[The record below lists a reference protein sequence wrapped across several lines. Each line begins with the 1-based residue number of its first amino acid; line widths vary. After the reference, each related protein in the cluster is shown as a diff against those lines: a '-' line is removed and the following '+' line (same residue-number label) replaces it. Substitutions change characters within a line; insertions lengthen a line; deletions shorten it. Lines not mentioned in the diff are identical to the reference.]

1 MMLATKTFLA
11 IISLTMCVNQLVG
24 ARYLAKRGPGN
35 WEERAYLDNPTAVY
49 RRGGAGR
56 ELEGLQ

>member
-1 MMLATKTFLA
+1 
-11 IISLTMCVNQLVG
+11 MCVNQLVG

-49 RRGGAGR
+49 RRGGDGR
-56 ELEGLQ
+56 ALEGLQ